1 MGQRYSISRTGT
13 ALSTTN
19 DYMTLIAPATRAL
32 KISEIRV
39 TGGATASA
47 AAELLVSRST
57 GGTTGA
63 SAITPTPLATQAG
76 ASAALVWTAWT
87 AQPTIGVTIRRIP
100 FNANGAINPVI
111 AIPGNEIEVPPSGQI
126 SFRSGLGT
134 SLSSV
139 EVIYE
144 EIG

>member
-1 MGQRYSISRTGT
+1 MGQRYTVSRTGT

-19 DYMTLIAPATRAL
+19 DYLTLIAPSSRAL

-39 TGGATASA
+39 TGGGTASA

-63 SAITPTPLATQAG
+63 SGITPTPLATQSG
-76 ASAALVWTAWT
+76 AAASIVWTAWT

-111 AIPGNEIEVPPSGQI
+111 AIPGNEIEVPPSGQL

-134 SLSSV
+134 SLSSI
-139 EVIYE
+139 EVVFE